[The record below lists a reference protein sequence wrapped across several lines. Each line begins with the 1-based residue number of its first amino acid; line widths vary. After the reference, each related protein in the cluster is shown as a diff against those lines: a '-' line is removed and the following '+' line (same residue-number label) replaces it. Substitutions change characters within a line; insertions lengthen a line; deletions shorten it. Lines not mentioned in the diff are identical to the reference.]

1 MFPLTLYTRISIIVY
16 TVMKG
21 VFDMAQSTTI
31 NIRVDEDVKR
41 EADAMLDKLGMNM
54 SVLVNMT
61 LRQLI
66 MDEALPFLP
75 RYKHSENMAARKNFV
90 NAINE
95 AHKQAIA
102 GGLSEDA
109 SLDEVNSLI
118 SEARKA

>member
-1 MFPLTLYTRISIIVY
+1 
-16 TVMKG
+16 
-21 VFDMAQSTTI
+21 MAQSTTI

-41 EADAMLDKLGMNM
+41 EADAMLEKLGMNM

-66 MDEALPFLP
+66 TDEALPFLP
-75 RYKHSENMAARKNFV
+75 KYKPNDNKIARRNFI
-90 NAINE
+90 NAIND

-102 GGLSEDA
+102 GGLPEDM
-109 SLDEVNSLI
+109 SPDEINSLI

>member
-1 MFPLTLYTRISIIVY
+1 MGQSI
-16 TVMKG
+16 
-21 VFDMAQSTTI
+21 TI
-31 NIRVDEDVKR
+31 NIRIDEDVKR
-41 EADAMLDKLGMNM
+41 EAEAMLDKLGMNM

-75 RYKHSENMAARKNFV
+75 RYKPNGNMAARKNFLA
-90 NAINE
+90 AINE

-109 SLDEVNSLI
+109 SLDEINSLI
-118 SEARKA
+118 GEARQA